1 MWAANGWA
9 LKAREE
15 MEMSKQPEN
24 GHARGAAQPGRSTRS
39 VSPYMFRANVK
50 GNTYLRSRVKAS
62 QQHQCAKGR
71 WETTSPFTGK
81 RFQSCAVVGN
91 GGILLNS
98 CCGSEIN
105 KADFVFRF
113 NLPPMNYSTDI
124 GTKTDLITA
133 NPSIIH
139 KSLAKLN
146 ERRKPLINMLKA
158 YESALLLMPAF
169 SFPSNTDVAF
179 KVFYTLQDFE
189 SMQQLVY
196 FNPKYLS
203 NLATYWKNKGLK
215 FRRLSSGIMIVS
227 TALEMCDQVTLYGFW
242 PFAQGTTGKPIP
254 HHYYDNKIPKPG
266 YHSMPDEFFFYS
278 QMHSK
283 GTLELKLK
291 RCF

>member
-1 MWAANGWA
+1 MN
-9 LKAREE
+9 EE
-15 MEMSKQPEN
+15 EN
-24 GHARGAAQPGRSTRS
+24 GTHGSRSELLACCNASSQLFVTQSNTRMGENITYETQANRQIM
-39 VSPYMFRANVK
+39 VTEQIYQMFPK
-50 GNTYLRSRVKAS
+50 
-62 QQHQCAKGR
+62 
-71 WETTSPFTGK
+71 TSPFTGK

-113 NLPPMNYSTDI
+113 NLPPMNSSFDI
-124 GTKTDLITA
+124 GTKTDLVTA
-133 NPSIIH
+133 NPSILYN
-139 KSLAKLN
+139 SFARLN
-146 ERRKPLINMLKA
+146 ERRKPFIDTLKP

-169 SFPSNTDVAF
+169 SFTSNTDVSF

-189 SMQQLVY
+189 SKQQLVY

-283 GTLELKLK
+283 GTLELKLR
-291 RCF
+291 RCS